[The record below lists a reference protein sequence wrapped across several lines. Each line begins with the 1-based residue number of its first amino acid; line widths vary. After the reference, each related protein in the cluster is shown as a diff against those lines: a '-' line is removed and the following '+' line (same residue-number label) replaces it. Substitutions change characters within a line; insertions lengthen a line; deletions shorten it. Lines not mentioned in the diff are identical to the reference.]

1 MSTETP
7 HYKAPGWF
15 TRNVFNRGVA
25 FATRHGVSVWGS
37 RVLAV
42 KGRKSGEW
50 RTTPVNLL
58 TIGDERYLVAPRG
71 ETEWVKNIR
80 VAGGGELRVG
90 KKVEPFTVQ
99 ELYDTLVPYRH
110 YRRDLGIETNQDY
123 EAAVTRLLSG
133 EKGYVRADK
142 AMQDRLKQEMTS
154 AHADVG
160 AFRDYAE
167 TRISLAPDAL
177 QKLGVSVPA
186 QNPGGYAVGNGNG
199 GAPAQAGSSFVV
211 PGTEA
216 EVACRFCGGT
226 LPEGRSVTYCPHC
239 GQNLSAKHCA
249 GCGSELDPLWKF
261 CINCGKKT

>member
-1 MSTETP
+1 MDDLDRL
-7 HYKAPGWF
+7 F
-15 TRNVFNRGVA
+15 QR
-25 FATRHGVSVWGS
+25 
-37 RVLAV
+37 
-42 KGRKSGEW
+42 
-50 RTTPVNLL
+50 
-58 TIGDERYLVAPRG
+58 LVH
-71 ETEWVKNIR
+71 NIR
-80 VAGGGELRVG
+80 NGHAEYLSV
-90 KKVEPFTVQ
+90 PFTVQ

-177 QKLGVSVPA
+177 QKLGVSVPT

-216 EVACRFCGGT
+216 DVACRFCGGT